1 MNNAR
6 RKKLEGILEKLED
19 IQGDLEAIGEE
30 EMDYLSN
37 MPEALQSS
45 ERGDRASEATASLE
59 EAWSNGWHWI
69 TQPMGEDKRR

>member
-59 EAWSNGWHWI
+59 EAATSIDGAIESINESTG
-69 TQPMGEDKRR
+69 